1 MRIII
6 TGKNMEVSDYLKDV
20 AEKKLGKLGKYFN
33 PDTDVQVTMSTQR
46 GRHLVEVTIPFNGMV
61 IRGEESTG
69 DMYASIDNVID
80 KLERQ
85 IERYRTKLGKR
96 IHQDAFSSSPV
107 YPEEEKTGEVV
118 RYKRFIVKPMSVE
131 EAIMQIELLGHE
143 FFVFMND
150 RSGKINVLYKRKYGG
165 YGLIEPDY
173 L

>member
-6 TGKNMEVSDYLKDV
+6 TGKNMEVSEYLKEV
-20 AEKKLGKLGKYFN
+20 AEKKLGKLEKYFN
-33 PDTDVQVTMSTQR
+33 SDTDVQVTMSTQR

-80 KLERQ
+80 KLEKQ
-85 IERYRTKLGKR
+85 IVRYRTKLGKR
-96 IHQDAFSSSPV
+96 LKQEAFVTEPE
-107 YPEEEKTGEVV
+107 PEEIVAGEVV
-118 RYKRFIVKPMSVE
+118 RYKRFTVKPMSVE

-150 RSGKINVLYKRKYGG
+150 RTGKINVLYKRKYGD